1 MTIKRLFWISEEK
14 RLGAFWRI
22 GLQTILMM
30 VSLMVFNTPA
40 ILLAQFLPN
49 DLSNSWQ
56 LLLALRFL
64 NQFLIM
70 LAMAGSVWLGGR
82 FLDGRRF
89 SDFGLRFNRDW
100 WLDFGFGLLLG
111 AFLMG
116 LIFLAEWSAGWVT
129 ITGRKIT
136 PWISYP
142 FWLSVLYQIGWFILV
157 AIEEEV
163 LFRGYQ
169 LKNLAE
175 GLANTPLLS
184 SKTAILLSLIFS
196 SIGFGLLHI
205 NNPNATWV
213 STLNIAGGGILLGL
227 SYILTGELAIPIA
240 LHITWNLFQ
249 GNVFGFPVSGVVA
262 NGVSF
267 LSIQQG
273 GPDLYTGGAFGPEA
287 GLIGVAAV
295 ALGCVLVLGYVR
307 WRYGNIHLR
316 ETITIANFLP
326 RKKQK
331 LAALRAQIND
341 HTEAEKA
348 QTGDLLV

>member
-30 VSLMVFNTPA
+30 VSLMVFGTPI
-40 ILLAQFLPN
+40 ILLTQRLPG
-49 DLSNSWQ
+49 DLSTSWQ

-64 NQFLIM
+64 NQLLIL
-70 LAMAGSVWLGGR
+70 LAIVGSAWLGGR

-116 LIFLAEWSAGWVT
+116 LIFLIEWSAGWVT
-129 ITGRKIT
+129 ITGRKVT
-136 PWISYP
+136 PSTSFP
-142 FWLSVLYQIGWFILV
+142 FWLAVLYQIGWFGLV
-157 AIEEEV
+157 AIEEEM
-163 LFRGYQ
+163 LFRGYH

-175 GLANTPLLS
+175 GLVNIQLLS

-196 SIGFGLLHI
+196 SIGFGFLHI

-227 SYILTGELAIPIA
+227 GYILTGELAIPIA
-240 LHITWNLFQ
+240 LHITWNFFQ
-249 GNVFGFPVSGVVA
+249 GNVFGFPVSGVA

-316 ETITIANFLP
+316 ETLTAADFLP

-331 LAALRAQIND
+331 LTALRAQSND
-341 HTEAEKA
+341 NAAAEKT
-348 QTGDLLV
+348 QTTDPLV